1 METEIVN
8 RKENPFLD
16 RVEIEFCTR
25 HPNEPTPTRDVLK
38 EELAKIAKAKKE
50 LVIIDGVH
58 SEFGKPETKGYAKVY
73 KSKETALSVE
83 RKHILI
89 RNGLLKAEKPP
100 KKKEEPKAEEAPKEE
115 EAQEEPGEAPK
126 EEEAKEE
133 KESEGESKEE

>member
-25 HPNEPTPTRDVLK
+25 HPNEATPTRDVLK
-38 EELAKIAKAKKE
+38 EEIAKIAKAKKD

-89 RNGLLKAEKPP
+89 RNGLLKAEKEP
-100 KKKEEPKAEEAPKEE
+100 KKKEEPKEEPKEEVSEEKEAPK
-115 EAQEEPGEAPK
+115 K
-126 EEEAKEE
+126 EEAKEE
-133 KESEGESKEE
+133 PKESEAESKKE

>member
-16 RVEIEFCTR
+16 RVEIEFCAR
-25 HPNEPTPTRDVLK
+25 HPNEPTPTRDILK

-73 KSKETALSVE
+73 KSRETALSVE

-89 RNGLLKAEKPP
+89 RNGLLKAEMPP
-100 KKKEEPKAEEAPKEE
+100 KKKEEPKEEPKEAPEE
-115 EAQEEPGEAPK
+115 EP
-126 EEEAKEE
+126 KEE
-133 KESEGESKEE
+133 KEGKGESKEE